1 MTSSMKALQSKTSAL
16 HTISK
21 SLPKISGKLYPLT
34 VTVNI
39 LTPLPPL
46 QGIAPEP

>member
-1 MTSSMKALQSKTSAL
+1 MKALQSKTSAL
-16 HTISK
+16 QTISK

-39 LTPLPPL
+39 LTPLPSL